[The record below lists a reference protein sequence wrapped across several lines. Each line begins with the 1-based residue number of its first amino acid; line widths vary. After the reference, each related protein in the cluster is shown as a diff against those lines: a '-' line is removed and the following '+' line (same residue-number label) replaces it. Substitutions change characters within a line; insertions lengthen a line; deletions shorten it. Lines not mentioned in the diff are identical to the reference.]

1 MKQNKL
7 AVLGKE
13 NCFSLT
19 SPTTLTYYFLQE
31 SEMRMQNVE
40 LDRRVVGCNQVIS
53 DPKSESLLFI
63 GDHCIQYASLPPKLY
78 GAPYVFGNGQL
89 KVECVII
96 LLGHA

>member
-31 SEMRMQNVE
+31 SEMRMQDVE
-40 LDRRVVGCNQVIS
+40 LDRPVVGCNQVIS

-63 GDHCIQYASLPPKLY
+63 GDTAFSMRASLPNSTVLPMSL
-78 GAPYVFGNGQL
+78 
-89 KVECVII
+89 EMDS
-96 LLGHA
+96 